1 MHNFSGYDSHLIL
14 PFLTKKLLPEVRSVG
29 VIPKSGEK
37 FMQININKQIS
48 ILDSMSFLA
57 GSLDSLNERIKDSCE
72 YKIIKQSTLMC
83 QSGEYIGTSKRL
95 QYLLRKGVFPYEWAK
110 RLEDYSAPCLVPK
123 TAFYNSVT
131 MTDISDE
138 SYRMAEEIWEE
149 FNMKSMKDFL
159 EIYCMTD
166 TLILAQVFE
175 EFRKESM
182 ENFSM
187 DPSHFISLP
196 GFAYK
201 AFLKQTEV
209 NLDYI
214 TDVEMFDMLST
225 NLRGG
230 HSFCSQRYEESSLF
244 KHLVTK
250 QCEIDSTKEEQQHIL
265 YLDANN
271 L

>member
-1 MHNFSGYDSHLIL
+1 
-14 PFLTKKLLPEVRSVG
+14 
-29 VIPKSGEK
+29 
-37 FMQININKQIS
+37 
-48 ILDSMSFLA
+48 
-57 GSLDSLNERIKDSCE
+57 
-72 YKIIKQSTLMC
+72 
-83 QSGEYIGTSKRL
+83 
-95 QYLLRKGVFPYEWAK
+95 
-110 RLEDYSAPCLVPK
+110 
-123 TAFYNSVT
+123 

-149 FNMKSMKDFL
+149 FNMKSMKDYL
-159 EIYCMTD
+159 ETYCMSD

-182 ENFSM
+182 DNFNM

-209 NLDYI
+209 NLEYI

-230 HSFCSQRYEESSLF
+230 QSFCSQRYEESSLF
-244 KHLVTK
+244 KDLVTN
-250 QCEIDSTKEEQQHIL
+250 QCDIDSSTQERQHIL